1 MTKKRRSTSRAERVA
16 VGIGTALG
24 RLQAKLDRLAVIK
37 RGQAMLSSIG
47 PNTSGD
53 ETSRRKRVTKV
64 AKKTAKPR
72 RKVTTAK
79 KSAPSPQKKVKRAA
93 LARTGPRRRN

>member
-24 RLQAKLDRLAVIK
+24 RLQAQLDRLAVIK
-37 RGQAMLSSIG
+37 RGQAMLSAIG

-53 ETSRRKRVTKV
+53 DRSQAGTAKKANTRTAKKSV
-64 AKKTAKPR
+64 KKTAKPR
-72 RKVTTAK
+72 RKVSKAK
-79 KSAPSPQKKVKRAA
+79 KSPPSIQKR
-93 LARTGPRRRN
+93 

>member
-24 RLQAKLDRLAVIK
+24 RLQAQLDRLAVIK
-37 RGQAMLSSIG
+37 RGQAMLSAIG

-53 ETSRRKRVTKV
+53 DRSHAGTAKKANKRTAKSV
-64 AKKTAKPR
+64 KKTAKPR
-72 RKVTTAK
+72 RKDSKAK
-79 KSAPSPQKKVKRAA
+79 KSPPSIQKR
-93 LARTGPRRRN
+93 